1 MTAAP
6 AFEDIRVEACTCP
19 GCRLRNVPDAACRA
33 AHGRRIAAVATL
45 TGATLLGGAG
55 ASFAASSATALAPSA
70 SSASAAGL
78 KASATAA
85 SGNENPQGQPGPL
98 GGRPSLS
105 RMATHDMSLTRQQI
119 LARAQTWVDARV
131 PYVWNG
137 YWSDGYRQDCSGFIS
152 MAWGLSANH
161 WTGDIHNW
169 GVRISKDALQPGDML
184 LYHNPANPQKGSH
197 VVLFA
202 GWTDSSHTRYV
213 VMESAAG
220 MGAVKRTIPYAYTSN
235 SAKYVPYRYKNVTTS
250 GGESGNG
257 GQPGGGGSSSTAF
270 PGASAFGPGANNAH
284 VTKLGQMLV
293 KRGGGS
299 FYSQGPGPKW
309 SESDRKATQ
318 AFQKAQGWSGA
329 DADGIPGKATWSY
342 LVEGKGKSI
351 GGATGGGGGAT
362 GGSGGSASAFP
373 GTKYFRPGVNNDY
386 VTQLGKQLVKKGFG
400 KHYSQGPGPK
410 WSESDRRN
418 VEAFQ
423 RAQGWSGAD
432 ADGYPGP
439 ETWKRLFR

>member
-6 AFEDIRVEACTCP
+6 AFEDIRVESCTCP

-78 KASATAA
+78 KVKASATAA

-213 VMESAAG
+213 VMESAGG

-257 GQPGGGGSSSTAF
+257 GQPGGGGSSTAF

-299 FYSQGPGPKW
+299 YYSQGPGPKW
-309 SESDRKATQ
+309 SDSDRKATQ

-351 GGATGGGGGAT
+351 GGATGGS
-362 GGSGGSASAFP
+362 GGSSASAFP

-423 RAQGWSGAD
+423 RSQGWSGAD